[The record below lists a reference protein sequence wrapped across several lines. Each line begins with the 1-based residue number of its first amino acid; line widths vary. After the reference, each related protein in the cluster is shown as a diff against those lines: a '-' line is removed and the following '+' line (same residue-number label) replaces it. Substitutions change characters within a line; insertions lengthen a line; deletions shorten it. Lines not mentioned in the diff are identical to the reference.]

1 MIKTVLCVDDDPITL
16 MLSKM
21 VLNKASFCNELV
33 TAKNGEE
40 AILYFENLLITNNN
54 DNNYP
59 KLIFLDLNMPIMNGW
74 EFLDTFIEKELHHT
88 FKEIKVII
96 LSSTV
101 DPNDIEKSKKY
112 PIVIKFLPK
121 PINKEMLESL
131 KDIA

>member
-21 VLNKASFCNELV
+21 VLNKASFCNKLV

-40 AILYFENLLITNNN
+40 AILYFENLLITN
-54 DNNYP
+54 DNYP
-59 KLIFLDLNMPIMNGW
+59 NLIFLDLNMPIMNGW
-74 EFLDTFIEKELHHT
+74 EFLDNFIEKELHLT
-88 FKEIKVII
+88 FKEIKVVI
-96 LSSTV
+96 LSSSV

-121 PINKEMLESL
+121 PINKEILENL

>member
-54 DNNYP
+54 DNYP

-74 EFLDTFIEKELHHT
+74 EFLDAFIEKELHHT

>member
-16 MLSKM
+16 MLNEM

-40 AILYFENLLITNNN
+40 AILYFENLLITTNN
-54 DNNYP
+54 DNYP
-59 KLIFLDLNMPIMNGW
+59 KLIFLDLNMPVMNGW
-74 EFLDTFIEKELHHT
+74 EFLDTFIEKKFHHI
-88 FKEIKVII
+88 FKKIKVII

-101 DPNDIEKSKKY
+101 DPNDIEKSKKH

-131 KDIA
+131 KEIE

>member
-33 TAKNGEE
+33 TEKDGEE

-54 DNNYP
+54 DNYP

-74 EFLDTFIEKELHHT
+74 EFLDAFIEKELHHT

>member
-21 VLNKASFCNELV
+21 VLNKASFCNKLV

-40 AILYFENLLITNNN
+40 AILYFENLLITN
-54 DNNYP
+54 DNYP
-59 KLIFLDLNMPIMNGW
+59 NLIFLDLNMPIMNGW
-74 EFLDTFIEKELHHT
+74 EFLDNFIEKELHLT
-88 FKEIKVII
+88 FKEIKVVI
-96 LSSTV
+96 LSSSV

-121 PINKEMLESL
+121 PINKEILENL
-131 KDIA
+131 KEIE

>member
-1 MIKTVLCVDDDPITL
+1 MIKSVLCVDDDPITL

-21 VLNKASFCNELV
+21 VLNKASFCDELV

-40 AILYFENLLITNNN
+40 AINYFENLLNTQKSNH
-54 DNNYP
+54 YP

-74 EFLDTFIEKELHHT
+74 EFLDTFIEKKLHQT

-101 DPNDIEKSKKY
+101 DPNDIEQSKKY

-121 PINKEMLESL
+121 PINKEMLENL
-131 KDIA
+131 KEIK

>member
-16 MLSKM
+16 MLNEM

-40 AILYFENLLITNNN
+40 AILYFENLLITTNN
-54 DNNYP
+54 DNYP
-59 KLIFLDLNMPIMNGW
+59 KLIFLDLNMPVMNGW
-74 EFLDTFIEKELHHT
+74 EFLDTFIEKKFHHI
-88 FKEIKVII
+88 FKKIKVII

-101 DPNDIEKSKKY
+101 DPNDIEKSKKH

-131 KDIA
+131 KDIE

>member
-1 MIKTVLCVDDDPITL
+1 MIETVLCVDDDPITL

-21 VLNKASFCNELV
+21 ILNKAFFCKELV

-40 AILYFENLLITNNN
+40 AIHYFENLLHNKDIE
-54 DNNYP
+54 NYP
-59 KLIFLDLNMPIMNGW
+59 KLLFLDLNMPVMNGW
-74 EFLDTFIEKELHHT
+74 EFLDNFIEKKLHHT
-88 FKEIKVII
+88 FTEIKVII
-96 LSSTV
+96 LSSSV
-101 DPNDIEKSKKY
+101 DPNDIEKSKIY

>member
-40 AILYFENLLITNNN
+40 AILYFENLLIANNN
-54 DNNYP
+54 DNYP

-121 PINKEMLESL
+121 PINKEMLENL
-131 KDIA
+131 KGIA

>member
-40 AILYFENLLITNNN
+40 AILYFENLLIANNN
-54 DNNYP
+54 DNYP

>member
-16 MLSKM
+16 MLNEM

-40 AILYFENLLITNNN
+40 AILYFENLLITTNN
-54 DNNYP
+54 DNYP
-59 KLIFLDLNMPIMNGW
+59 KLIFLDLNMPVMNGW
-74 EFLDTFIEKELHHT
+74 EFLDTFIEKKFHHI
-88 FKEIKVII
+88 FKKIKIII

-101 DPNDIEKSKKY
+101 DPNDIEKSKKH

-131 KDIA
+131 KDIE

>member
-40 AILYFENLLITNNN
+40 AILYFENLLIS
-54 DNNYP
+54 DDNYP

-74 EFLDTFIEKELHHT
+74 EFLDAFIEKELHHT

>member
-33 TAKNGEE
+33 TARNGEE
-40 AILYFENLLITNNN
+40 AIHFFENLLISK
-54 DNNYP
+54 DSNYP

-74 EFLDTFIEKELHHT
+74 EFLDTYIEKNFHHI
-88 FKEIKVII
+88 FKEIKVVI

-131 KDIA
+131 KNIE